1 VYATFVG
8 VPPVTVIDVLVAVLS
23 VFVTSVAIRVQVGPV
38 SMAKA
43 LKVATPAVTPP
54 SAALAVPERVHVEVI
69 VTVSVWSSE
78 ATVPAAFSTATL
90 KVDRF
95 TPEIVVVGGSAV
107 KATLV
112 AVVAYTVIPLLT
124 TLRVLVESVAVRVHT
139 VPTEAVTV
147 TAEKVSTPAVA
158 FCAPPPATEHPAEVV
173 VMAIESVA
181 PAITMFEASSTE
193 TEKLGRVA
201 PVVVPAGG
209 AVVKTTW
216 VAVSAPAGEA
226 ATMMAPAA
234 ISAEQAPTDKTLP
247 RLERS
252 DRPPPRF
259 INFSMVSPLPYERFN
274 YDIRQC
280 LP

>member
-1 VYATFVG
+1 
-8 VPPVTVIDVLVAVLS
+8 
-23 VFVTSVAIRVQVGPV
+23 
-38 SMAKA
+38 
-43 LKVATPAVTPP
+43 
-54 SAALAVPERVHVEVI
+54 VEVI
-69 VTVSVWSSE
+69 VTVSVWSFE
-78 ATVPAAFSTATL
+78 AAVPAAFSTATL

-95 TPEIVVVGGSAV
+95 TPETAVVGGSAV

-158 FCAPPPATEHPAEVV
+158 FCEPPPVTEHPAEVV

-181 PAITMFEASSTE
+181 PAPVVITMFEASSTE

-209 AVVKTTW
+209 AAVKTTW

-226 ATMMAPAA
+226 VTNNAPVAKRA
-234 ISAEQAPTDKTLP
+234 IEAPTERNLP
-247 RLERS
+247 SVERS
-252 DRPPPRF
+252 DRPPSRF
-259 INFSMVSPLPYERFN
+259 INFSMVILLPYERFN